1 MGQAEAQKLGLDGGP
16 LYDPLGNY
24 RRVANE
30 WNDWAGEP
38 RHNPVSTRTV
48 SPPEMPPNPLVGPP
62 LVPARVNSGPAV
74 IAPDV
79 TPTNAVTGAGVTQ
92 PQQ

>member
-1 MGQAEAQKLGLDGGP
+1 
-16 LYDPLGNY
+16 
-24 RRVANE
+24 
-30 WNDWAGEP
+30 
-38 RHNPVSTRTV
+38 
-48 SPPEMPPNPLVGPP
+48 VGPP

>member
-1 MGQAEAQKLGLDGGP
+1 MGQAEAGSSGLDGGP

-38 RHNPVSTRTV
+38 RHNPAATRTV
-48 SPPEMPPNPLVGPP
+48 SPQELPPTPVVGPP
-62 LVPARVNSGPAV
+62 LVNARVATDARPRRG
-74 IAPDV
+74 
-79 TPTNAVTGAGVTQ
+79 
-92 PQQ
+92 